1 MRPTPFTS
9 PAYLLRWLA
18 VLTLSI
24 LLAACGGGGDSG
36 GNSGSGSGS
45 GSGGNSGNTSPIS
58 NGPSAQPI
66 GATAANTVPI
76 TVGPGAQNFVNIPN
90 VSVTVFAPGTSNC
103 QTIDNI
109 QLDTGSYGLRLAND
123 AASKIVGSLPINQST
138 SGGQL

>member
-58 NGPSAQPI
+58 GGPTAQPI
-66 GATAANTVPI
+66 AATAANTVPI

-90 VSVTVFAPGTSNC
+90 VSVTVCAPGTSTC
-103 QTIDNI
+103 QTINNI
-109 QLDTGSYGLRLAND
+109 QVDTGSYGFRLGRGAPPPNFGGLPGGP
-123 AASKIVGSLPINQST
+123 AA
-138 SGGQL
+138 GGGA